1 MKMEKLRELL
11 LKDKAEISEVEKE
24 FLSLHDTILFSG
36 TSASAYF
43 VEFAKKLKEMRD
55 SKLYETA
62 GFSTFS
68 DYVEQAVNIKQRQAY
83 KYIEVYEKFTE
94 DFLKENSKLGI
105 TKLLLLSN
113 LTEEEKEQVASEVV
127 EKDLTVE
134 ELKKIISEKDSAIK
148 QLQLDLE
155 KVDEKKIN
163 EANKKAEKAK
173 KDLEKAL
180 KEKDELYKKY
190 EDVKNAPAKVDVV
203 DNPETIKK
211 LEDISLQ
218 LKEKQEEIIK
228 LKKKADLT
236 NNSKLMIFKV
246 KFEELQ
252 VYLSGINSLI
262 DEMDGE
268 DKDKCKKALKVVMGA
283 YL

>member
-268 DKDKCKKALKVVMGA
+268 DKDKCKKALKAVMGA